1 MSLTPEDIAF
11 LNDEATYSSGPTL
24 DVELHPLPGVTSD
37 QLLDLIL
44 RDPQT
49 ISHTAMPTELT
60 RLFFQPR
67 SLPPI
72 GITFSF
78 IEDHLFGFIYPP
90 HLRRATGRRWDSVE
104 SYADPTVI
112 ALHDELIA
120 LVRRV
125 HRQAGLAGAVVMEE
139 AWSFDATPSGIFVS
153 RILATHAGWEH
164 QQIAGEDHV
173 VALPWS
179 ETRL

>member
-1 MSLTPEDIAF
+1 MPLTPEDIVF
-11 LNDEATYSSGPTL
+11 LNDEETYSSGPTL
-24 DVELHPLPGVTSD
+24 DVELHPSPGVTSD

-49 ISHTAMPTELT
+49 ISYTATPTELT

-72 GITFSF
+72 GMTFSF

-90 HLRRATGRRWDSVE
+90 HLRRATGRRWDSGE
-104 SYADPTVI
+104 SYADPAVI

-125 HRQAGLAGAVVMEE
+125 HRRAALAGAVVMEE
-139 AWSFDATPSGIFVS
+139 AWTFDATPSGIFVS
-153 RILATHAGWEH
+153 QLLAKSAGWPH
-164 QQIAGEDHV
+164 LSLDGEKHV
-173 VALPWS
+173 VAL
-179 ETRL
+179 TLD